1 MARLAPVEAKAFF
14 TFDHAVKRADG
25 KIPPKVR
32 EMIALAVAMTTQCG
46 YCLQVHGEA
55 ARRLGVTR
63 EELAEVAT
71 IAAAVR
77 AGAVL
82 AWAACAA
89 FVRRRGLA
97 ALRQKGG
104 QRRRS
109 QHQGVV
115 GLTATTC
122 LARPTDFSGS
132 RWVHWLST
140 GNSCISAVSPH
151 IFSELPVPW
160 HSLGPLRMRFL
171 SSIEGELDGLAFCS
185 TTQPRA
191 VE

>member
-1 MARLAPVEAKAFF
+1 MKPMKHYQSPDDLNLAQEMARLAPVEAKAFF
-14 TFDHAVKRADG
+14 TFDHAVKRTDG

-82 AWAACAA
+82 GH
-89 FVRRRGLA
+89 GLL
-97 ALRQKGG
+97 ALRLFDGG
-104 QRRRS
+104 
-109 QHQGVV
+109 
-115 GLTATTC
+115 
-122 LARPTDFSGS
+122 D
-132 RWVHWLST
+132 
-140 GNSCISAVSPH
+140 
-151 IFSELPVPW
+151 
-160 HSLGPLRMRFL
+160 
-171 SSIEGELDGLAFCS
+171 
-185 TTQPRA
+185 
-191 VE
+191 